1 MRMKRKH
8 RYIIYKV
15 SSDKSAAEIEKLGER
30 DSTWEEFVESMP
42 KNNSRWAIYDLEFNA
57 ADGRKQ
63 SKLCFI
69 MYNPDDNADNAER
82 FATTCNKDLF
92 KQKVSEV
99 NGDF

>member
-1 MRMKRKH
+1 
-8 RYIIYKV
+8 
-15 SSDKSAAEIEKLGER
+15 
-30 DSTWEEFVESMP
+30 MP

-69 MYNPDDNADNAER
+69 MYNPDDNADNSER

>member
-1 MRMKRKH
+1 MKRKH

-15 SSDKSAAEIEKLGER
+15 SSDKSSAEIEKLGER

-42 KNNSRWAIYDLEFNA
+42 KNNSRWAIYDLEFSA
-57 ADGRKQ
+57 SDGRKQ

>member
-8 RYIIYKV
+8 RYIIYRV
-15 SSDKSAAEIEKLGER
+15 SSDKSSAEIEKLGER
-30 DSTWEEFVESMP
+30 DSTWEELVESMP

-69 MYNPDDNADNAER
+69 MYNPDDNADNSER

>member
-8 RYIIYKV
+8 RYIIYRV
-15 SSDKSAAEIEKLGER
+15 SSDKSSAEIEKLGER

-57 ADGRKQ
+57 DDGRKQ

-69 MYNPDDNADNAER
+69 M
-82 FATTCNKDLF
+82 
-92 KQKVSEV
+92 
-99 NGDF
+99 